1 MDPHVKSVKLKKN
14 TLIFTISNINVS
26 LANALRRII
35 LSEIPI
41 VVIRSHPYEKNDVTI
56 HINTSRLNNEIIK
69 QRLSCI
75 PIYIHDTLSEE
86 ELREYEVV
94 VEKKN
99 TTGSIEFITTEDFRI
114 NHRGKELSLE
124 AVHKIFPPDPFTK
137 DYILFARLRPKIS
150 EAILGE
156 ELKLTAKLSMG
167 TAKENSMFNVVSTC
181 SYAMTPDEVRQYDI
195 WGKKETELEK
205 EGYSAEDMEN
215 EKINWFLSEGRRIY
229 IENSFDFV
237 LETLG
242 IHSNVELMKLAVN
255 IINDK
260 LTILEGQIV
269 KGEFPIQKSLS
280 TLPHA
285 FDLTLQNED
294 YTIGK
299 ALEFILYDAHFKND
313 KTLAYLGFLKKHP
326 HDDDSIIRMAFREMV
341 DETTPL
347 QYLSAAIIKAKEIFA
362 SISSQFN

>member
-1 MDPHVKSVKLKKN
+1 
-14 TLIFTISNINVS
+14 
-26 LANALRRII
+26 
-35 LSEIPI
+35 
-41 VVIRSHPYEKNDVTI
+41 
-56 HINTSRLNNEIIK
+56 
-69 QRLSCI
+69 
-75 PIYIHDTLSEE
+75 
-86 ELREYEVV
+86 
-94 VEKKN
+94 
-99 TTGSIEFITTEDFRI
+99 
-114 NHRGKELSLE
+114 
-124 AVHKIFPPDPFTK
+124 
-137 DYILFARLRPKIS
+137 
-150 EAILGE
+150 
-156 ELKLTAKLSMG
+156 MG

-195 WGKKETELEK
+195 WGKKGDRHSK
-205 EGYSAEDMEN
+205 KQGYSAEDMEN

-260 LTILEGQIV
+260 LTVLEGQIA